1 LGEILGTSGEI
12 FVIEVGRNE
21 KALRGLSSFGNFD
34 YIIADLS
41 EREVAKRIR
50 KELEQREVKKL
61 DILINNAGFA
71 IAKFLR

>member
-1 LGEILGTSGEI
+1 MGTSGEI

-50 KELEQREVKKL
+50 KELERGGVKK
-61 DILINNAGFA
+61 IFSLITPA
-71 IAKFLR
+71 LL